1 MLGRARKKSKHN
13 FSLGQRNECNDPD
26 WRLCE
31 RKKSNSAE
39 IIINYYVRE
48 KHNNKEWNK
57 KGGYC
62 SHRPTIFIS
71 ITIKAVAQQQQQK
84 IIFQF
89 LFVIF
94 RV

>member
-1 MLGRARKKSKHN
+1 MTPIGDYEWEK
-13 FSLGQRNECNDPD
+13 
-26 WRLCE
+26 
-31 RKKSNSAE
+31 KKSNSAE

-84 IIFQF
+84 KIIFQF